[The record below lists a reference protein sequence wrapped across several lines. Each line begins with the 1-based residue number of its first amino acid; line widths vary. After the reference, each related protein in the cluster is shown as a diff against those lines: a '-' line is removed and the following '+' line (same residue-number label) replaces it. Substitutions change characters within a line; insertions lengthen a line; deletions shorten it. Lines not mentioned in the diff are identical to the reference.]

1 MAKGKEINRQ
11 KNFKISKPK
20 IEKQTSKKK
29 PKMVQ
34 KNTLLSYYSFKH
46 KIKTDSSENSASIQE
61 KHKLV
66 QVKTNVDLK
75 KSRPDSEMIPVTKTR
90 NTASNKNKNEVPDG
104 ATSHTK
110 PSLPHGTTTVDKK
123 EKFLKLQSCSEDP
136 VTWRKKTEAREDD
149 PLLFMTIFFIL
160 DKS

>member
-1 MAKGKEINRQ
+1 MNPVPNHPKIEKCQIEKKIEKISIKEKRQGENRLVEKGANIIRKTDGQGERIKPT

-29 PKMVQ
+29 PKIVQ

-75 KSRPDSEMIPVTKTR
+75 KAD
-90 NTASNKNKNEVPDG
+90 
-104 ATSHTK
+104 
-110 PSLPHGTTTVDKK
+110 LTV
-123 EKFLKLQSCSEDP
+123 
-136 VTWRKKTEAREDD
+136 R
-149 PLLFMTIFFIL
+149 
-160 DKS
+160 

>member
-1 MAKGKEINRQ
+1 MYERD
-11 KNFKISKPK
+11 
-20 IEKQTSKKK
+20 T
-29 PKMVQ
+29 
-34 KNTLLSYYSFKH
+34 FKH

-90 NTASNKNKNEVPDG
+90 NTASNKNKNEVPHG

-110 PSLPHGTTTVDKK
+110 PSLPHGTTKVDKK

-136 VTWRKKTEAREDD
+136 VT
-149 PLLFMTIFFIL
+149 
-160 DKS
+160 